1 MGTRMSYPI
10 EVKQKAVEM
19 RLAGVPMKAIMQEL
33 NIRNKTQVQTWVRWH
48 KAGDTHRFE
57 QPVGKQYTYGK
68 GPEYSSELEKLQAEN
83 RYLRQQNE
91 VFKKVQRIGKEVDSE
106 TSVELVEGLHSTMTV
121 QNICVHLGISRASYY
136 RWKKN
141 LTKDQSKCHLEKQI
155 GTLCREHKYRYGYR
169 KITAILKKEMR
180 INHKTVQRIMQKNQW
195 QCRVKVK
202 KRKKNGQPYAVV
214 DNILNRNFQSDRPLE
229 KLVTDITYLPYGQK
243 QLYLSSILDVY
254 NGEVIAFT
262 IGDKQDTDFVLN
274 TLEQLPTLPQNCV
287 LHSDQGSVYTSY
299 EYQKAVKTKGI
310 TMSMSRKG
318 TPADNASI
326 ESFHSSLKSE
336 TFYLNSIDRTTTA
349 IVERTVKE
357 YIYYYNNI
365 RIQTKL
371 NSQSPISYRQLA
383 V

>member
-19 RLAGVPMKAIMQEL
+19 RLAGVPMKEIMQEL
-33 NIRNKTQVQTWVRWH
+33 NIRDKTQVQTWVRWH

-91 VFKKVQRIGKEVDSE
+91 VFKKVQRIGKEVDSQ
-106 TSVELVEGLHSTMTV
+106 TSVELVEVLHGTMTV

-141 LTKDQSKCHLEKQI
+141 LMKDHPKCHLEKQI

-336 TFYLNSIDRTTTA
+336 TFYLNSINRTTTA

-371 NSQSPISYRQLA
+371 NSQSPISYRQSA